1 MRERLQ
7 VGTDTR
13 RTQRILASFRPLV
26 LMSRTIIIPHIIL
39 SSPSRVMQA
48 GPRYNILVYVLTR
61 IFGFFQQIAGIC
73 VNSFVM
79 SGPCALNWTFYLYR
93 QLLSGLL
100 RISTIITDDADK
112 TLDNHNGDLN
122 IFHKFYFNRHAILIQ
137 ASTFKFNNSCF
148 GPFLSTEINSPV
160 SYTTHYTRHHGC
172 QLHSNTKYNIAHISH
187 EMYFVIGCRQYRIFL
202 LASCVTY
209 EAW

>member
-1 MRERLQ
+1 
-7 VGTDTR
+7 
-13 RTQRILASFRPLV
+13 
-26 LMSRTIIIPHIIL
+26 MSRTVIIPYCHG
-39 SSPSRVMQA
+39 SCRW

-112 TLDNHNGDLN
+112 ILDNHNGDLN
-122 IFHKFYFNRHAILIQ
+122 IFHKFYFNRHAILIH

>member
-1 MRERLQ
+1 
-7 VGTDTR
+7 
-13 RTQRILASFRPLV
+13 
-26 LMSRTIIIPHIIL
+26 
-39 SSPSRVMQA
+39 
-48 GPRYNILVYVLTR
+48 
-61 IFGFFQQIAGIC
+61 
-73 VNSFVM
+73 M
-79 SGPCALNWTFYLYR
+79 SGPRALNWTFYLYR

-112 TLDNHNGDLN
+112 ILDNHNGDLN
-122 IFHKFYFNRHAILIQ
+122 IFHKFYFNRHAILIH

-209 EAW
+209 EAWQRCPAYAVIDNLSFQTYCVVCRYGLDCGYAAWLVCPPRLPPLSPLASRICLSCFYLPHHRQLYRHV